1 MKRLYHLHCQH
12 DTNGTTEAHYATLEA
27 ADTAFNTASTDAA
40 IATVTLIDHARG
52 VKLKR
57 STRTTVRIMTFDEA
71 FPDTGLPTPLIQQ
84 EAIKT
89 AFAPRTKTD
98 RRTAA
103 KQLGYEGDDC
113 RECGNF
119 TLVRNGTCLKCN
131 TCGGTSGCS

>member
-12 DTNGTTEAHYATLEA
+12 DISGTAEARYATLA
-27 ADTAFNTASTDAA
+27 AAETAFDTASADAT

-52 VKLKR
+52 VKLK
-57 STRTTVRIMTFDEA
+57 SSARTSVLTMSFDEA
-71 FPDTGLPTPLIQQ
+71 FGDAALPAPLLQQ

-89 AFAPRTKTD
+89 AFAPRTKAD